1 MNTICAYGRVASD
14 VTTNDVNGRTVAKFR
29 FASNNKRKQQDGS
42 YGTNFYNVSVWGP
55 SGENCAKFLKKGHRA
70 TVSGE
75 LVIRQYVGNDGM
87 NHQSVE
93 IDANSVDFVETKSEA
108 DAKSGNASNSSAE
121 YGKNVTAQASAP
133 APAGFT
139 PVETDELPF

>member
-1 MNTICAYGRVASD
+1 MNTIATYGRVASD
-14 VTTNDVNGRTVAKFR
+14 VTTSDVNGRTVAKFR
-29 FASNNKRKQQDGS
+29 FASNNKRKQQDGT

-55 SGENCAKFLKKGHRA
+55 AGDNCAKFLKKGHRA

-75 LVIRQYVGNDGM
+75 LVIRQYVGNDGL

-108 DAKSGNASNSSAE
+108 EAKANGAAPAKAAAPAPDAA
-121 YGKNVTAQASAP
+121 

>member
-1 MNTICAYGRVASD
+1 MNTIATYGRVASD
-14 VTTNDVNGRTVAKFR
+14 VTTSDVNGRTVAKFR

-55 SGENCAKFLKKGHRA
+55 SGDNCAKYLKKGHRA

-75 LVIRQYVGNDGM
+75 LVIRNYVGNDGA

-93 IDANSVDFVETKSEA
+93 IDANAVDFVETKSEA
-108 DAKSGNASNSSAE
+108 ENKSNGDSAKAN
-121 YGKNVTAQASAP
+121 TAP
-133 APAGFT
+133 AAAPTYT
-139 PVETDELPF
+139 PVDTDEMPF